1 MPRVRQNLRNKIN
14 KLHCFRPLSRDNGGV
29 DKIQPCG
36 VLPAVTVIHLTSDDQ
51 NLSDLALYIVLLL
64 ATVFPKKL

>member
-51 NLSDLALYIVLLL
+51 KKCVALEYQTCLQKTSLDIS
-64 ATVFPKKL
+64 